1 MSDTMRTSYE
11 GWDITVRCLRFRSP
25 ANRAAGDEAS
35 FTASGRA
42 VLNNV
47 AAERNW
53 TDSRPQVV
61 TLGGRIFDTT
71 ATCAQVLLAEITVL
85 IDALK
90 KGHTS
95 GTALLPDRIDV
106 KATPMRFG

>member
-1 MSDTMRTSYE
+1 MSETLKTSYE

-25 ANRAAGDEAS
+25 VNQRAGHGAS

-42 VLNNV
+42 VLRS
-47 AAERNW
+47 ADSEREW

-90 KGHTS
+90 RGRAPAAVLN
-95 GTALLPDRIDV
+95 GN
-106 KATPMRFG
+106 

>member
-1 MSDTMRTSYE
+1 MSETMRTSYE
-11 GWDITVRCLRFRSP
+11 GWDITVRCLRFRAP
-25 ANRAAGDEAS
+25 ANQGEGNSAS

-42 VLNNV
+42 VLRH
-47 AAERNW
+47 ADGDRHW

-71 ATCAQVLLAEITVL
+71 ATCAQVLLAEITIL

-90 KGHTS
+90 RVHCTKAGI
-95 GTALLPDRIDV
+95 LP
-106 KATPMRFG
+106 A

>member
-1 MSDTMRTSYE
+1 MSETLRTSYQ

-25 ANRAAGDEAS
+25 ANQGAGNQACY
-35 FTASGRA
+35 TASGRA
-42 VLNNV
+42 VLHDV
-47 AAERNW
+47 DGERDW

-90 KGHTS
+90 RGKRTKTVLLGH
-95 GTALLPDRIDV
+95 
-106 KATPMRFG
+106 

>member
-1 MSDTMRTSYE
+1 MCDTLKTSYE
-11 GWDITVRCLRFRSP
+11 GWNITVRCMRF
-25 ANRAAGDEAS
+25 NAASNGGDGNSGS

-42 VLNNV
+42 VLKN
-47 AAERNW
+47 ADEERAW

-71 ATCAQVLLAEITVL
+71 ATCAQVLLAELTVL

-90 KGHTS
+90 RVNGVP
-95 GTALLPDRIDV
+95 ARLQRQPA
-106 KATPMRFG
+106 ATKPHSITR

>member
-1 MSDTMRTSYE
+1 MSDTLRTSYE

-25 ANRAAGDEAS
+25 ANRAAGNEAS

-42 VLNNV
+42 VLSNTD
-47 AAERNW
+47 AERNW

-90 KGHTS
+90 KGHPA
-95 GTALLPDRIDV
+95 GTAHLPARIDV

>member
-1 MSDTMRTSYE
+1 MSETLRTNYK

-25 ANRAAGDEAS
+25 ANQRVGKTDNY
-35 FTASGRA
+35 TASGRA
-42 VLNNV
+42 VLRD
-47 AAERNW
+47 AGSESDW

-71 ATCAQVLLAEITVL
+71 ATCGQALLAEITVL

-90 KGHTS
+90 RGNRTISVLQHH
-95 GTALLPDRIDV
+95 
-106 KATPMRFG
+106 

>member
-1 MSDTMRTSYE
+1 MSETLKTTYE
-11 GWDITVRCLRFRSP
+11 GWDITVRCLRSDSP
-25 ANRAAGDEAS
+25 ANQRAGNGPS

-42 VLNNV
+42 VLRRTDS
-47 AAERNW
+47 ERDW

-61 TLGGRIFDTT
+61 TFGGRIFDST

-90 KGHTS
+90 RGRS
-95 GTALLPDRIDV
+95 PAVVLNNN
-106 KATPMRFG
+106 

>member
-1 MSDTMRTSYE
+1 MCDTLRTSYE
-11 GWDITVRCLRFRSP
+11 GWDITVRCLRFR
-25 ANRAAGDEAS
+25 AGSGERNGNSGS

-42 VLNNV
+42 VLKN
-47 AAERNW
+47 AAEERAW

-71 ATCAQVLLAEITVL
+71 ASCAQVLLAELTVL

-90 KGHTS
+90 RVNGAPGK
-95 GTALLPDRIDV
+95 
-106 KATPMRFG
+106 

>member
-1 MSDTMRTSYE
+1 MSDTLKTSYA
-11 GWDITVRCLRFRSP
+11 GWDIKVRCLQFRSP
-25 ANRAAGDEAS
+25 ASQRAS

-42 VLNNV
+42 VLRN
-47 AAERNW
+47 ADRERDW

-61 TLGGRIFDTT
+61 TLRGRIFDTT

-90 KGHTS
+90 RAGNTK
-95 GTALLPDRIDV
+95 DRL
-106 KATPMRFG
+106 TGS